1 MKIKTKMRRA
11 VSSVLVVAV
20 MTIGAGGMCF
30 ASEVPAKLTI
40 PADAVTKVDINVG
53 LEDEDGTVGGTDGT
67 GANGILMTGAKGTP
81 NLTVESLTV
90 QNNNL
95 IGKVR
100 IDTVEAA
107 GIADSNG
114 DTWTLVKADTD
125 FVGMDVDQHKFS
137 LIADGTHDMTT
148 VYEAAK
154 EVLPQKKEYIAF
166 TGKTGPVTK
175 AYSAV
180 QIAKLVVTVS
190 VA

>member
-1 MKIKTKMRRA
+1 MKIKMRRA
-11 VSSVLVVAV
+11 VSSVLVIAV

-30 ASEVPAKLTI
+30 AAEVPAKLTI

-95 IGKVR
+95 VGKVR
-100 IDTVEAA
+100 IDSVEAE
-107 GIADSNG
+107 GIKDASG

-125 FVGMDVDQHKFS
+125 FVNMDVDQHKFA
-137 LIADGTHDMTT
+137 LIADGTHDMSTA
-148 VYEAAK
+148 YEAAK
-154 EVLPQKKEYIAF
+154 EVLPQTKESITF

-175 AYSAV
+175 EYSAV
-180 QIAKLVVTVS
+180 QVAKLVVTVS